1 MTGYLYCA
9 NEIRPTPEAAVEES
23 DVDRR
28 DAEAARLEVPPS
40 RPGDDPPTHG
50 DEGGGNLY
58 PETSF
63 EESQPPLLRR
73 LQQSFVR
80 RFSGPA

>member
-1 MTGYLYCA
+1 MAGYLYCA
-9 NEIRPTPEAAVEES
+9 METRPAPEAAVEES

-28 DAEAARLEVPPS
+28 DAEATRLEVPPA
-40 RPGDDPPTHG
+40 RPGDDPPTCG

-58 PETSF
+58 PETSS
-63 EESQPPLLRR
+63 EESSPTFLRR
-73 LQQSFVR
+73 LQQTFAR